1 MLSAYVGILE
11 KQQTSGQAESSGGE
25 VALRYHASTPN
36 DSRLILG
43 KVLTR
48 SSDNVSFG
56 VIDNGSFLHVG
67 RVRSNSNIFFFN
79 PENKVNFNFKIRNK

>member
-11 KQQTSGQAESSGGE
+11 KQQSNGNTESSGE

-56 VIDNGSFLHVG
+56 VIDKGSYLHVG
-67 RVRSNSNIFFFN
+67 RVRSNPNIFYFN
-79 PENKVNFNFKIRNK
+79 PENKVNFYKFLQV